1 VAVYKRTYKVYDGA
15 LTPSW
20 SRFLVLSRYSASSLF
35 DSRYFT
41 AFTLLCLAPV
51 LIGALTIYFIHS
63 STAQLLLGMQFNS
76 NDLVNNLWFWGFLQ
90 GQVWLAFLMTLWAVP
105 GMMTRDFAN
114 HALQLYLSRPLSRT
128 EYLLGKISAV
138 VLLLSGITWVP
149 GLLLFGLQAQLEG
162 HGWGRQNLWLMGS
175 IFIGCLLWISVIALL
190 AMALSVW
197 VKWRIAASA
206 LMLAIFFVLPGFGE
220 AANAILRT
228 QWGKLLSVPYVMVLI
243 WTHLFRLPAHYI
255 HGFHY
260 AGVPVWSAWMS
271 VFGVCF
277 ISLLLLNRRLKARE
291 VERR

>member
-63 STAQLLLGMQFNS
+63 PTAQLLLGMQFNS

-271 VFGVCF
+271 VLGVCF